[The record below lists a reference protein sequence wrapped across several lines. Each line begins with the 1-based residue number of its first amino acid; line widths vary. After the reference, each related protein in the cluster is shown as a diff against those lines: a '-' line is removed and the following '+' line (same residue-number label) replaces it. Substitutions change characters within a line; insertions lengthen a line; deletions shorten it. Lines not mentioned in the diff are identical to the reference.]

1 MEFVRCE
8 HISGKLIAN
17 EIIRVLEK
25 SNLEIKIWRE
35 ENDGPSNIPFKT
47 VGVKKPK
54 KPSTLTVVGVNW

>member
-47 VGVKKPK
+47 VGV
-54 KPSTLTVVGVNW
+54 